1 MKKAVTLAI
10 LISLLL
16 SLLYLSPVIT
26 HVIDLHRVQTDSHHS
41 ERFNGYK
48 SDIEYLTNF
57 LRSIYGTEPSKD
69 LYVEFIGEEP
79 SVSDK
84 NGSVPLDERAKESLC
99 AVRDFFTEGFC
110 YIDFTAGETA
120 FYGIGSEKLVY
131 RDDRTPPSC
140 FFDGESKRN
149 FLTFDLGDG
158 WYYLVLDVR

>member
-10 LISLLL
+10 LISQLL

-57 LRSIYGTEPSKD
+57 LRSIYGTEPSKG

-79 SVSDK
+79 SVSVK
-84 NGSVPLDERAKESLC
+84 NGSVPIDERAKESLC

-110 YIDFTAGETA
+110 YIDFTSEETA
-120 FYGIGSEKLVY
+120 FFGIGSEKLVY
-131 RDDRTPPSC
+131 REDKTPPSC
-140 FFDGESKRN
+140 FFGGESKRN
-149 FLTFDLGDG
+149 FFTYDLGDG